1 MKTAKGGAAAVAQ
14 KNAAP
19 FTPPRQ
25 SLGKRLQSLGKR
37 LKKSWQLYL
46 FVAPALI
53 GLIIFSYIPMYGVI
67 LAFKDYSPFQGIWGS
82 DWVGLEHFQRFFNS
96 PYFVQ
101 LLMNTLA
108 ISLYGLLV
116 GFPIP
121 IILALG
127 LNSVKRQ
134 CRRLLM
140 RRTSFPRWFL
150 LVSST
155 SCLRTRALSIS
166 LLTSLD
172 TTLFCS
178 WALKNTGV
186 TFMCGQVFGK
196 AWAGAPSFTLRHLPA
211 SAPNCTRRPSL
222 TAPQSC
228 SVFSTSTCRRLCP
241 PSLSR

>member
-19 FTPPRQ
+19 FTPP
-25 SLGKRLQSLGKR
+25 KQSLGKR

-127 LNSVKRQ
+127 LNSVRNLKFKKTVQ
-134 CRRLLM
+134 
-140 RRTSFPRWFL
+140 TVTYAPYFIST
-150 LVSST
+150 LV
-155 SCLRTRALSIS
+155 LVGII
-166 LLTSLD
+166 
-172 TTLFCS
+172 
-178 WALKNTGV
+178 KI
-186 TFMCGQVFGK
+186 VF
-196 AWAGAPSFTLRHLPA
+196 AD
-211 SAPNCTRRPSL
+211 
-222 TAPQSC
+222 
-228 SVFSTSTCRRLCP
+228 
-241 PSLSR
+241 